1 MYNFDWA
8 EELSC
13 AVTVCDKEGVI
24 QWQNLKAVK
33 TFESYGNVVGKSL
46 KDCHTDKTWAMI
58 CQMIEKGT
66 SNSYTIEKNGIK
78 KLIHQTP
85 WYKDGAV
92 AGLVEFSIELPSE
105 MSHFKR
111 D

>member
-33 TFESYGNVVGKSL
+33 TFELS
-46 KDCHTDKTWAMI
+46 DD
-58 CQMIEKGT
+58 
-66 SNSYTIEKNGIK
+66 
-78 KLIHQTP
+78 
-85 WYKDGAV
+85 
-92 AGLVEFSIELPSE
+92 
-105 MSHFKR
+105 
-111 D
+111 